1 VCAGGRVF
9 CVWRVTVVLPRTH
22 TPPLNSIFPRCACAR
37 DASVLSAGC
46 AGVVPKGCFLCVYA
60 HLRVPAAPVANRAHL
75 RLQLCI
81 SSQLLLAGANCAHLL
96 PTLPCILISVSVRA
110 FCAARR

>member
-1 VCAGGRVF
+1 MICCAIF
-9 CVWRVTVVLPRTH
+9 HKMIIENEKW
-22 TPPLNSIFPRCACAR
+22 LNLEFFYANANSR
-37 DASVLSAGC
+37 
-46 AGVVPKGCFLCVYA
+46 A

-81 SSQLLLAGANCAHLL
+81 SSQLLLAGANRAHLL
-96 PTLPCILISVSVRA
+96 PTLPCIQISVSVRA